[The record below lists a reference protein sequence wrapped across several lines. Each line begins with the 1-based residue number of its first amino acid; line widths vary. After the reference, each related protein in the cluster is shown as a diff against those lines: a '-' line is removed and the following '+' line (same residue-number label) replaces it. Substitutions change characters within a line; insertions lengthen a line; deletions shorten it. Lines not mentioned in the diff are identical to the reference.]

1 MSNER
6 QNLGNIAFLLA
17 CWISDI
23 RLNNS
28 IDFQDINKSA
38 EGVCMQLL
46 NLVYNYELEDLN
58 YTQRNFPGIDLGDR
72 KAKVAFQITSRT
84 DAGKVIET
92 LQKVKDDFPSG
103 IKFFILNQHAKI
115 RFGKK
120 NDPTAIR
127 PSFNAEKDILYP
139 EDLLHEIKNIY
150 NTDPQK
156 FLKIQHLLERE
167 LIKFAPSHKAQPLM
181 PESNNT
187 IENLLKHLPRKAR
200 VFFAV
205 LILLLIITGG
215 AFYIYRNYY
224 TVKAAIDQAPCI
236 AYSLTGIILEN
247 SGGTE
252 TKMRSVTIVLPEI
265 SPYTKEEM
273 ITNGE
278 FLIRD
283 VKLSRNNPAIQ
294 LRIEWE
300 GKILYKK
307 RIELN
312 ASKWDDTQ
320 CRVNIGEVHLTQ
332 EDRVNPL
339 PVATSQPITFNI
351 NYEHKGLIAAISKA
365 KNLVYRK
372 SSPRLVEITYSGEI
386 LPAATRN
393 LYYYPGGRLLVRV
406 KEHHCEKE
414 LPFRIGETFRTG
426 NPLEAVKTD
435 IQREIDTIINNNTSS
450 IAKIIT
456 SCFD

>member
-6 QNLGNIAFLLA
+6 QKLGNISFLLA
-17 CWISDI
+17 CWIADI
-23 RLNNS
+23 RLNNA

-58 YTQRNFPGIDLGDR
+58 YTKRNFPGLDLADH

-84 DAGKVIET
+84 DAAKVIET
-92 LQKVKDDFPSG
+92 LQKVKDDFPSAV
-103 IKFFILNQHAKI
+103 KFFILNQQTKI
-115 RFGKK
+115 SFGKK
-120 NDPTAIR
+120 NDPANIH
-127 PSFNAEKDILYP
+127 PSFHAEKDILYP
-139 EDLLHEIKNIY
+139 EDLLREIKNIY
-150 NTDPQK
+150 HTDPAR
-156 FLKIQHLLERE
+156 FRKIQHLLERE
-167 LIKFAPSHKAQPLM
+167 LIRFVPSDKVQSVM
-181 PESNNT
+181 SGNT
-187 IENLLKHLPRKAR
+187 IDNLLKHLPHKTRA
-200 VFFAV
+200 FFAV
-205 LILLLIITGG
+205 LILMLIITGG
-215 AFYIYRNYY
+215 ALYIYKDYDS
-224 TVKAAIDQAPCI
+224 VKAATDKEPCI
-236 AYSLTGIILEN
+236 AYSITGIILEN
-247 SGGTE
+247 RDGTE

-294 LRIEWE
+294 LRIERE

-312 ASKWDDTQ
+312 ASKWDSSQ
-320 CRVNIGEVHLTQ
+320 CSVNIGEVHLTQ
-332 EDRVNPL
+332 EDRVNPI
-339 PVATSQPITFNI
+339 PVTAAQPVTFNI

-365 KNLVYRK
+365 KNLVYRR

-386 LPAATRN
+386 LPAVTRS
-393 LYYYPGGRLLVRV
+393 LYYYPGGHLLVRV

-414 LPFRIGETFRTG
+414 LPFRIGETFRIG
-426 NPLEAVKTD
+426 NRMEGVKAD
-435 IQREIDTIINNNTSS
+435 IQRDIDSIIDNNTSS
-450 IAKIIT
+450 IAKTIA

>member
-6 QNLGNIAFLLA
+6 QKLGNISFLLA

-23 RLNNS
+23 RLNS
-28 IDFQDINKSA
+28 AIDFQDINKSA

-46 NLVYNYELEDLN
+46 NLIYNYELEDLN
-58 YTQRNFPGIDLGDR
+58 YTKRNYPGLDLADH
-72 KAKVAFQITSRT
+72 KANVAFQITSRT
-84 DAGKVIET
+84 DATKVIET
-92 LQKVKDDFPSG
+92 LQKVKDDFPAG
-103 IKFFILNQHAKI
+103 VKFFILNQQTKI
-115 RFGKK
+115 SFGKK
-120 NDPTAIR
+120 NDPTKIR
-127 PSFNAEKDILYP
+127 PSFHAEKDILYP
-139 EDLLHEIKNIY
+139 EDLLREIKNIY
-150 NTDPQK
+150 NTEPER
-156 FLKIQHLLERE
+156 FRKIQHLLERE
-167 LIKFAPSHKAQPLM
+167 LIRFVPSDKVQSVM
-181 PESNNT
+181 SGNT
-187 IENLLKHLPRKAR
+187 IDTLLKHLPRRAR
-200 VFFAV
+200 VFFAIV
-205 LILLLIITGG
+205 ILLLIITGSVL
-215 AFYIYRNYY
+215 YLYRDYG
-224 TVKAAIDQAPCI
+224 TIKTTTDKEPCV

-283 VKLSRNNPAIQ
+283 VKLNRNNPAIQ
-294 LRIEWE
+294 LRIERE

-312 ASKWDDTQ
+312 ASKWDDSQ
-320 CRVNIGEVHLTQ
+320 CRINIGEVHLTQ

-339 PVATSQPITFNI
+339 PVSTSQPVSFNI
-351 NYEHKGLIAAISKA
+351 NYEHKGLIAAIVKA

-386 LPAATRN
+386 LPAATRS
-393 LYYYPGGRLLVRV
+393 LYYYPGGHLLVRV

-414 LPFRIGETFRTG
+414 LPFRIGETFRIG
-426 NPLEAVKTD
+426 NRMEGVKAD
-435 IQREIDTIINNNTSS
+435 IQREIDSIINNNTSS
-450 IAKIIT
+450 IAKTIT